1 MAQIMKLPQIIG
13 ITVNYEKPQARKRL
27 AELVGLF
34 EEHGITTL
42 VESRRT
48 LPLKRIARR
57 ADMIVVLGGDGT
69 MLRAAREL
77 DGAEVPLL
85 GINLGRLGFLTSI
98 HAEELEAV
106 THRILH
112 GHYRITKRHTLVTSL
127 WRRGRKLE
135 THHSLNDAV
144 ISRGAVSRV
153 VCLAVTI
160 DGERLTEYTC
170 DGIIFATAT
179 GSTAY
184 SLSAGGPILL
194 PTARACVLT
203 PICPHT
209 LSNRSV
215 IAPENS
221 TLRCR
226 VISAPGG
233 LLLTVDGQVQ
243 QRMQVDDEVEVRPG
257 PHMVHLVT
265 PEGHEYFDVLRQKL
279 KWSGSYG

>member
-1 MAQIMKLPQIIG
+1 MKSPQVIG

-27 AELVGLF
+27 AKLVCLL
-34 EEHGITTL
+34 EEHGVTTL
-42 VESRRT
+42 VESRRA
-48 LPLKRIARR
+48 LPLKQIARR
-57 ADMIVVLGGDGT
+57 ADMIIVLGGDGT
-69 MLRAAREL
+69 MLRTAREL
-77 DGAEVPLL
+77 DGAKVPLL

-106 THRILH
+106 THQILH
-112 GHYRITKRHTLVTSL
+112 GHYRITQRHTIEVSL

-135 THHSLNDAV
+135 THHALNDAV

-153 VCLAVTI
+153 VCLTVSI
-160 DGERLTEYTC
+160 NGEMLTEYTC

-215 IAPENS
+215 IAPESS
-221 TLRCR
+221 TLQCR
-226 VISAPGG
+226 VVSAPGG

-243 QRMQVDDEVEVRPG
+243 HQMQVNDEVEVRPG
-257 PHMVHLVT
+257 PRMVRLVT
-265 PEGHEYFDVLRQKL
+265 PEKHEYFDVLRQKL